1 MKKLSIDTTGALVA
15 DVDFTRLVK
24 YTTFTLRWVPVE
36 RVRSRTLKNYNEFGM
51 KKVAVGTKVMTGNV
65 AFDASFDCMGNKY
78 NSGLVYAVCLVYRSE
93 A

>member
-65 AFDASFDCMGNKY
+65 
-78 NSGLVYAVCLVYRSE
+78 VCLVYRSE

>member
-1 MKKLSIDTTGALVA
+1 MKKLSVDTTGALVA

-24 YTTFTLRWVPVE
+24 YTTFTLRWAPFKGVT
-36 RVRSRTLKNYNEFGM
+36 RRTLKNYNEFGM
-51 KKVAVGTKVMTGNV
+51 KKVAVGTKVMTSNV

-78 NSGLVYAVCLVYRSE
+78 NSGLVYAVCLLLRSD